1 VKSERRVEGLD
12 GFASQLGAGVGD
24 GGLQVSQIPAR
35 HTLPVHV
42 AYTHTHRE
50 KARES
55 ERQIEM

>member
-1 VKSERRVEGLD
+1 MDLLVSWVPGW
-12 GFASQLGAGVGD
+12 GD